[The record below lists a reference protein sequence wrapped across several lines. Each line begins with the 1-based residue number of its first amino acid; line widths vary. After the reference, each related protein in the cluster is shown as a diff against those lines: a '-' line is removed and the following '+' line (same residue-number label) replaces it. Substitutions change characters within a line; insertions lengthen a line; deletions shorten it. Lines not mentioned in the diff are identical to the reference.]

1 MSAMPMADNRP
12 PMADNR
18 PPMVVG
24 ARQTKR
30 AMRTVTD

>member
-1 MSAMPMADNRP
+1 MSAM